1 MTLARKLDEARI
13 EAQEENGVLQVGSTA
28 AVPEKPVGPRRMM
41 NTAIAGALGLM
52 LGVFGVFVL
61 EWWQDEELD
70 ASEEEKV

>member
-1 MTLARKLDEARI
+1 
-13 EAQEENGVLQVGSTA
+13 
-28 AVPEKPVGPRRMM
+28 M